1 MLSKK
6 ETLYIKSQLRRNRP
20 DSFSLEEEM
29 IDFVCCE
36 VEFRMDQGDS
46 FDTAVRLTFSE
57 LAADKSNNVET
68 ISRKADGSSNMR
80 LLRSYFKV
88 AQRNFVRYRANTVMN
103 LAGLVLGLSSVLVI
117 ALYVQYELSFDDFHK
132 DANRAYKINT
142 IDSMMDQVYH
152 HGGTSPMLQSA
163 IAEEIPQVE
172 KVVSIRSISA
182 RKPLKAGGNLHFSYQ
197 FSFVQKEFF
206 DVLSFP
212 LVKGASEGYFDD
224 PYNVLITESFAAR
237 VFNEADPLGQLIAVD
252 KGDKTYEFT
261 VVGVMKDLP
270 QNTHLNNNWDAFD
283 LLSSDETY
291 KTMMDY
297 QPEWTVNDMNTLTYV
312 KLKNESDEQRVVA
325 QINELLKRR
334 VTEELNYEHY
344 LQPVTDIHLNT
355 RGTGIESEGNVTQVY
370 TFALIGLLILLIACI
385 NYINLATA
393 KITIRTKEVGVRK
406 VLGAGRNQFLTQFI
420 IEAFLLSAL
429 AFVSALIVV
438 YVAIPAI
445 NSTYGLNLSFSIF
458 DNLGL
463 ISGLFV
469 TLILMSI
476 VTGGSPGLYLSRFA
490 SADLLKSSF
499 AVGDHKFSVRKIL
512 VVFQF
517 GISASIIICTIVIVG
532 QLNFMQDKSLGFD
545 KGGVIYVSVP
555 HTEMGEKGALLKDV
569 FSDLAAVNSVS
580 LTGASLATGRLLANN
595 IQIGA
600 SEEGSFQLVL
610 PVDFNYEQTMGL
622 ELKEGQWFDKEQ
634 ATDAGTGLVINES
647 FAKYFSLENPLGQ
660 KLSRWGEEGQIIG
673 VVKDFHFK
681 SLHSEIE
688 PLIMHMNSGYSWNYT
703 NMVLKLNSGDISATM
718 ALMDEAWDKVFPE
731 RPFEWN
737 FLDDQLETN
746 YRKEMVFASIFKSF
760 AFIAIAV
767 SCLGLLGLVSFSV
780 ERKSKEIG
788 VRKVLGASVSSILVL
803 VSKEFSKLILI
814 GFAIAVPFAY
824 FFLEEWLQG
833 FKYRI
838 DIGFSAFL
846 LAGLVTLFVAW
857 LATGYTSFRAARANP
872 VESLRSE

>member
-6 ETLYIKSQLRRNRP
+6 EVLFIKSQLRRNRP

-36 VEFRMDQGDS
+36 VENCMDQGHS
-46 FDTAVRLTFSE
+46 FDSAVRLTFSE
-57 LAADKSNNVET
+57 FAADKSNNVET

-103 LAGLVLGLSSVLVI
+103 LVGLVLGLSSVLVI
-117 ALYVQYELSFDDFHK
+117 ALYVQYELSFDDFHR
-132 DANRAYKINT
+132 DADRVFKVNT

-172 KVVSIRSISA
+172 TVVSVRSISA
-182 RKPLKAGGNLHFSYQ
+182 RKPLKAGGNLHFNYQ
-197 FSFVQKEFF
+197 FSFVQEEFF

-212 LVKGASEGYFDD
+212 LVKGASEGFFDN
-224 PYNVLITESFAAR
+224 PYNVLITENFAAR
-237 VFNEADPLGQLIAVD
+237 VFDKADPLGQLIAVD
-252 KGDKTYEFT
+252 RGDKTYEFT
-261 VVGVMKDLP
+261 VVGVLKDLP
-270 QNTHLNNNWDAFD
+270 ENTHFNNDWDAFD
-283 LLSSDETY
+283 LLSSEETY
-291 KTMMDY
+291 KTITDY

-312 KLKNESDEQRVVA
+312 KLRNQVDEERVVA

-334 VTEELNYEHY
+334 VTEELTYEHY
-344 LQPVTDIHLNT
+344 LQPVTDIHLNV

-370 TFALIGLLILLIACI
+370 TFALIGLLILMIACI

-406 VLGAGRNQFLTQFI
+406 VLGAGRSQFLTQFI
-420 IEAFLLSAL
+420 IEAFMLSVL
-429 AFVSALIVV
+429 AFTSALIIV
-438 YVAIPAI
+438 YATIPLI
-445 NSTYGLNLSFSIF
+445 NSTYGLNLSPSVF
-458 DNLGL
+458 DSPGL
-463 ISGLFV
+463 ISGLFL

-476 VTGGSPGLYLSRFA
+476 VTGGSPGLYLSKFA
-490 SADLLKSSF
+490 STDLLKSGF
-499 AVGDHKFSVRKIL
+499 AVGDRKFSMRKIL

-517 GISASIIICTIVIVG
+517 GISVSIIICTIVIVG
-532 QLNFMQDKSLGFD
+532 QLSFMQDKALGFD
-545 KGGVIYVSVP
+545 KNGIIYVSVP
-555 HTEMGEKGALLKDV
+555 HTEMVEKGQLLKDV
-569 FSDLAAVNSVS
+569 FGDLAAVNSVS
-580 LTGASLATGRLLANN
+580 LTGSSLATSRLMANN
-595 IQIGA
+595 VQIGA

-622 ELKEGQWFDKEQ
+622 ELKEGRWFDKEQ
-634 ATDAGTGLVINES
+634 ATDAGMGLIINES
-647 FAKYFSLENPLGQ
+647 FARYFSLDKPLGQ
-660 KLSRWGEEGQIIG
+660 KISRWGEEGQVIG

-688 PLIMHMNSGYSWNYT
+688 PLIMHMNPGYSWNYT
-703 NMVLKLNSGDISATM
+703 NMVLKLNDGDISATM
-718 ALMDEAWDKVFPE
+718 ALLDDAWNQVFPQ

-746 YRKEMVFASIFKSF
+746 YRKETVFASIFKSF
-760 AFIAIAV
+760 AFIAIVV

-788 VRKVLGASVSSILVL
+788 VRKVLGASVSSILVM

-838 DIGFSAFL
+838 DIGLSAFL
-846 LAGLVTLFVAW
+846 LAGVVTLLIAW
-857 LATGYTSFRAARANP
+857 LATGYTSLKAARANP